1 MAFLNYHHLRYF
13 WVIAHERN
21 MTRAAERLNL
31 APSALS
37 IQLKQL
43 EEMLGQS
50 LFERRNR
57 GLVLTEAGQV
67 ALDYADTIFRTG
79 EELVDTLAHRSPNRR
94 QVLRVGSV
102 ATLSRNFQLELLR
115 PVVQRD
121 DVEIVIRSGGLR
133 QLLTLLEAHNLDI
146 VLANTPVRRDA
157 GQNWHSHL
165 LAEQAVSIVGP
176 PLKSRRR
183 FRFPE
188 DLEGAPMLLPS
199 LDSNIRTAFDTLV
212 HQAGIHPA
220 IAAEVDDMAMLRL
233 LARESGALA
242 LVPRVVVQDELR
254 EGVLKERHR
263 IPEIQESFYA
273 ITPERRYPNALVRQ
287 LVEQHREQS
296 R

>member
-1 MAFLNYHHLRYF
+1 VAFLNYHHLRYF
-13 WVIAHERN
+13 WVIAHEQN

-57 GLVLTEAGQV
+57 GLVLTEAGRV

-79 EELVDTLAHRSPNRR
+79 EELMDTLAHRSPNRR

-121 DVEIVIRSGGLR
+121 DVEIVIRSGGLGE
-133 QLLTLLEAHNLDI
+133 LLTLLEAHNLDI

-157 GQNWHSHL
+157 VQNWHSHL

-176 PLKSRRR
+176 PVKSRRR

-212 HQAGIHPA
+212 HQAGIHPV

-242 LVPRVVVQDELR
+242 LMPRVVVQDELR

-263 IPEIQESFYA
+263 ISEIQESFYA
-273 ITPERRYPNALVRQ
+273 ITPERRYPNALVRE
-287 LVEQHREQS
+287 LVEQHRDQA